1 MARDPARRRQHL
13 SAVEARRVVLAAQ
26 GFADGL
32 RERRADGWAL
42 RRVLTR
48 VGLLQMD
55 SVNAV
60 ARAHY
65 LPLFAR
71 LGPYPVA
78 LLDRAASRAPRR
90 LFEYWGHEASLLPVD
105 LHRLLR
111 WRMERAHV
119 DAWGSVRRVARER
132 PQLLRRLLDE
142 VRERGPV
149 TARELAEDEP
159 RRSGPWWDWSDV
171 KWAIEFL
178 FWRGAV
184 TTARRRGFERMYDLP
199 ERVLPRVVLEAPTPP
214 VEDAQ
219 RELMRIAARG
229 SGVATERHLRDY
241 FRLDV
246 VSARAR
252 VAELVE
258 AGELLPVRVEGWDGP
273 VYLWH
278 GARVPRA
285 VDARALVGPF
295 DSLMWER
302 ERVEQLFG
310 MRYRI
315 EIYTP
320 AHKRVY
326 GYYVMPFLL
335 GDQLVARVDLKAD
348 RPAGV
353 LRVPAIHLEDGAP
366 GHTRDALREELELM
380 AGWLGLASV
389 DEPPPAAVA

>member
-1 MARDPARRRQHL
+1 MAKGASRRRQQL
-13 SAVEARRVVLAAQ
+13 SAAEARRVVLVAQ

-32 RERRADGWAL
+32 RERRPDGWAL
-42 RRVLTR
+42 RRVITR
-48 VGLLQMD
+48 VCLLQMD

-71 LGPYPVA
+71 LGPYPVE

-90 LFEYWGHEASLLPVD
+90 LFEYWGHEASLMPVQ
-105 LHRLLR
+105 LHRLVR

-119 DAWGSVRRVARER
+119 DGWGSVRRIARER

-171 KWAIEFL
+171 KWAMEFL
-178 FWRGAV
+178 FWSGAV

-199 ERVLPRVVLEAPTPP
+199 ERVLPRAALQAPTPP

-229 SGVATERHLRDY
+229 SGIGTERHLRDY
-241 FRLDV
+241 FRLDAA
-246 VSARAR
+246 SARAR

-258 AGELLPVRVEGWDGP
+258 AGELLPVRVEGWGAP
-273 VYLWH
+273 AYLWH
-278 GARVPRA
+278 HARVPRA

-295 DSLMWER
+295 DSLTGSRSTRRRTSASTGTTSCRSCSASGWSR
-302 ERVEQLFG
+302 AWTSRPTGGRACYACRRSTSRTGHPITRL
-310 MRYRI
+310 
-315 EIYTP
+315 T
-320 AHKRVY
+320 HC
-326 GYYVMPFLL
+326 
-335 GDQLVARVDLKAD
+335 ARSW
-348 RPAGV
+348 G
-353 LRVPAIHLEDGAP
+353 
-366 GHTRDALREELELM
+366 
-380 AGWLGLASV
+380 
-389 DEPPPAAVA
+389 